1 VQHAIVTKKVFVI
14 DDHPVVRQGLIQ
26 LIGQEPDLVICGEAD
41 DPTEA
46 LAGLAATHPDLV
58 ILDLSLSNGDGIKFI
73 QTIRQ
78 EYPDTAVLVLTM
90 HDETFFAERA
100 LRAGAAG
107 YLTKQEAS
115 ENVLTAIRTLLGGD
129 MYVSD
134 RISPRLVK
142 RLLDGGSLRD
152 GPLLTH
158 LSEREQ
164 QVFKMIGRGRTVT
177 EIASELALSTK
188 TIETYRGHI
197 KEKLYLRDSRELTQY
212 AVRWSLRRESD

>member
-1 VQHAIVTKKVFVI
+1 MQDVIDTKKVFVI

-26 LIGQEPDLVICGEAD
+26 LIDQEADLVVCGESD
-41 DPTEA
+41 DPTDA
-46 LAGLAATHPDLV
+46 LALLAATQPDLL

-73 QTIRQ
+73 KTIRHDH
-78 EYPDTAVLVLTM
+78 PDIAVLVLTM
-90 HDETFFAERA
+90 HEETFFAERA

-107 YLTKQEAS
+107 FLTKQEAS
-115 ENVLTAIRTLLGGD
+115 ENVLAAIRTLLAGD

-152 GPLLTH
+152 APPQSK
-158 LSEREQ
+158 LSDRER
-164 QVFKMIGRGRTVT
+164 QVFKMIGRGRTVP
-177 EIASELALSTK
+177 EIADELELSTK

-197 KEKLYLRDSRELTQY
+197 KEKLYLRDSMELTQY